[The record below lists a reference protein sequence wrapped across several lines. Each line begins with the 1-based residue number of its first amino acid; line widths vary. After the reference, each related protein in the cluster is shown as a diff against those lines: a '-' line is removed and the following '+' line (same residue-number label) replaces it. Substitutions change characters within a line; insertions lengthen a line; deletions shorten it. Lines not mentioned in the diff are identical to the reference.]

1 MLASVYSSANQTF
14 RFVHIGF
21 VRKLCFQQIC
31 DFILRGAKSF
41 WIEDQQVPFAVLDD
55 QWVGYDD
62 DKSVQLKVEPTVDQ
76 HLCKCYNESTAC

>member
-1 MLASVYSSANQTF
+1 MTLF
-14 RFVHIGF
+14 LLVHIGF
-21 VRKLCFQQIC
+21 VRKLRFRQIC

-62 DKSVQLKVEPTVDQ
+62 DKSVQLKVGLEPTADQ
-76 HLCKCYNESTAC
+76 HMCKCYMYNESTAC